1 MFSTSLGPGNSSWNE
16 KERGSPFFFSFK
28 FSSDDVIDVH
38 QIKGYSSQR
47 GEEGLGLSEC
57 AWGIRATVGCTQKVR
72 PQSWA
77 SALLRHVNDQQ
88 LLWRWIN
95 QKAWSFV
102 KKFILDFRKSSK
114 VWTKYGPNTFFG
126 RWDQHLLQGYVL
138 VYYNRLCCI
147 YIAVQFPFALW
158 MSGRE

>member
-1 MFSTSLGPGNSSWNE
+1 MSGGI
-16 KERGSPFFFSFK
+16 PFGMKRKGLALFLLIFP

-38 QIKGYSSQR
+38 SNKRLLYSSQR

-57 AWGIRATVGCTQKVR
+57 AWCIRATVGCTQKVR

-88 LLWRWIN
+88 LLWRWI
-95 QKAWSFV
+95 KFYHWILEK
-102 KKFILDFRKSSK
+102 KKFPEKFESVGL
-114 VWTKYGPNTFFG
+114 TGPIHFFG